1 MSRRARAGGRGGVR
15 VRLRPCGTG
24 KRNRCVLN
32 PSPIPS
38 VRAIENQTHRWTS
51 NSGPILFPNSI
62 LPMAPSPNTPPPL
75 SHEEET
81 IIAFSHLLEDD
92 DLPPEARA
100 TVPVPAPST
109 DDVVERGIDEL
120 SAQIWDWAEQFP
132 AVDQALTDRLAEMD
146 PGDNDDGGVAGM
158 DVGDVSLPGEGA
170 GGPSDAP
177 GANRPGVDEPGTSQ
191 VGGQGIRRT
200 GRGGRGGRGGRSG
213 MTGDRPGSPRDAA
226 ASDLEDTEGL
236 YVLRNA
242 VNLARDLARTMRD
255 IE

>member
-1 MSRRARAGGRGGVR
+1 
-15 VRLRPCGTG
+15 
-24 KRNRCVLN
+24 
-32 PSPIPS
+32 
-38 VRAIENQTHRWTS
+38 
-51 NSGPILFPNSI
+51 
-62 LPMAPSPNTPPPL
+62 
-75 SHEEET
+75 
-81 IIAFSHLLEDD
+81 
-92 DLPPEARA
+92 
-100 TVPVPAPST
+100 
-109 DDVVERGIDEL
+109 
-120 SAQIWDWAEQFP
+120 
-132 AVDQALTDRLAEMD
+132 
-146 PGDNDDGGVAGM
+146 M